1 MSMYVKDNKANLEG
15 VKALHNHL
23 YNLESPNY
31 EVLGIY
37 EQIDSEV
44 TSLEEELDTAH
55 MTADSHHQRIEEIE
69 NDIHNILND
78 WDNRDKDEIYD
89 DLKRILF

>member
-1 MSMYVKDNKANLEG
+1 MSMYVKENKANLEG
-15 VKALHNHL
+15 VKALHDYL
-23 YNLESPNY
+23 YNLENPNY
-31 EVLGIY
+31 EVLEKY
-37 EQIDSEV
+37 EQIDHEV
-44 TSLEEELDTAH
+44 TALEEELDTAH
-55 MTADSHHQRIEEIE
+55 MTADSHHERIEGME

>member
-1 MSMYVKDNKANLEG
+1 MCMHVTSPKANLEG
-15 VKALHNHL
+15 VKALHDYL
-23 YNLESPNY
+23 YDLKEENY

-37 EQIDSEV
+37 EQIDGEINDV
-44 TSLEEELDTAH
+44 EEELYTAH
-55 MTADSHHQRIEEIE
+55 MTADSHHQRIEEIQ
-69 NDIHNILND
+69 NDIQNILDD